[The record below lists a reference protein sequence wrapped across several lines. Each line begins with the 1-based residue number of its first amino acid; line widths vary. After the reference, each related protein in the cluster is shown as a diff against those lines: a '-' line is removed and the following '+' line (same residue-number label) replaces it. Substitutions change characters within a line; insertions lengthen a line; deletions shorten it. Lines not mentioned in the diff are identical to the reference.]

1 MNALEAGRH
10 SARVA
15 RSGARDSA
23 GYPALRAER
32 QEGIATLPGKER
44 GGMNALI
51 SKFRLIGICA
61 PLAAPAVGGVD
72 DVAAFRID
80 LDERFEGGLG
90 GNGSRQGRGDG
101 GREGEAKDDPERFEH
116 GDLLT
121 PIFAGSGPKAIR
133 LAAGDLSV
141 VVVLGRWRISGRRL
155 TAAQVPPKRGER
167 AEGNGD
173 EKDDFEGGFHRAMEV
188 SRRTQAAGKAN
199 HNGGFDLYI

>member
-1 MNALEAGRH
+1 MNAL
-10 SARVA
+10 
-15 RSGARDSA
+15 
-23 GYPALRAER
+23 
-32 QEGIATLPGKER
+32 T
-44 GGMNALI
+44 
-51 SKFRLIGICA
+51 SKVRLIGICA

-90 GNGSRQGRGDG
+90 GNGSRQGRERLERDAEFAAPIGAHAHEGRGDG